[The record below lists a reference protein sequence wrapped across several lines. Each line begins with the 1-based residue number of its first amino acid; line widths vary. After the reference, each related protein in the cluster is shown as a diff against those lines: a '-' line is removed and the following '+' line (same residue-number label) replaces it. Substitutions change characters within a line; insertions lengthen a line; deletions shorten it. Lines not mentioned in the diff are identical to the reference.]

1 MFSLQGTL
9 VSGIIGATA
18 NNGLGVAGIN
28 WNVSIMMA
36 RFMDATGNGA
46 LSDAVSAYNYCL
58 TNRAHIIHNS
68 WGSAQFSQALTV
80 AFQAVSAKDVPV
92 ITSAGNDGI
101 NTDSSAHY
109 PSGFSGSYPT
119 VLSVASIDQT
129 LKISTFSNYG
139 QKTVQLGA
147 PGGAIQG
154 LAPGSKYTIES
165 GTSFASPHVT
175 GAAALM
181 YAYLQ
186 NNKSINIDTQNLA
199 TLVTGAIVN
208 STTPYPLS
216 TDASK
221 SLHGYLNIPAALK
234 ALDQGL
240 AVTGGKTTAIGGAGG
255 IVIGLVIGCILTAV
269 VMSLGF
275 LAYKRHQKHRT

>member
-1 MFSLQGTL
+1 
-9 VSGIIGATA
+9 
-18 NNGLGVAGIN
+18 
-28 WNVSIMMA
+28 
-36 RFMDATGNGA
+36 MDSSGNGA
-46 LSDAVSAYNYCL
+46 LTDAVSAYNYCL
-58 TNRAHIIHNS
+58 SNRAHIIHNS

-80 AFQAVSAKDVPV
+80 AFQAVSAKAVPV
-92 ITSAGNDGI
+92 ITSAGNDGVDV
-101 NTDSSAHY
+101 DSTAHY
-109 PSGFSGSYPT
+109 PSGFSGTYST

-129 LKISTFSNYG
+129 LKVSSFSNYG

-147 PGGAIQG
+147 PGGAIRG
-154 LAPGSKYTIES
+154 LAPGAKYITES

-208 STTPYPLS
+208 STTPYPLA
-216 TDASK
+216 TDTDK

-240 AVTGGKTTAIGGAGG
+240 AVTGGRTTAIGGAAG
-255 IVIGLVIGCILTAV
+255 IVIGLVIGVVLTAV